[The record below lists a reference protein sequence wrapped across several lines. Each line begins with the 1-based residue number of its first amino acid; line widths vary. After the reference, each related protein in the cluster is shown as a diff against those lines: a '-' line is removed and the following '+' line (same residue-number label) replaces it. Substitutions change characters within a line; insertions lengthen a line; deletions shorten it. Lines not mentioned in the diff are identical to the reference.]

1 MARLV
6 RQLRNLYLAFFSKPV
21 RDRRLYRHIR
31 RHKSQRI
38 LELGVGTME
47 RALRLIEVATQAGPN
62 RVSYTGIDLFE
73 MRGESDA
80 PGVSLKLAH
89 RELNASGAKVRLVPG
104 SAQSALAQTA
114 NSLGP
119 HDLVL
124 IAADQPDESLA
135 KAWMYFPRILA
146 EGASVFREQP
156 GKNDS
161 PPVWRLVSPDEL
173 RALTQPPPRR
183 RAA

>member
-1 MARLV
+1 MARVV
-6 RQLRNLYLAFFSKPV
+6 RQLRYLYLAFFSKPV

-38 LELGVGTME
+38 LEFGIGTME
-47 RALRLIEVATQAGPN
+47 RTLRVIEVAAQVGPN
-62 RVSYTGIDLFE
+62 RVSYTGVDLFE
-73 MRGESDA
+73 MRGDA
-80 PGVSLKLAH
+80 DGPGVSLKLAH
-89 RELNASGAKVRLVPG
+89 RELNAAGAKVRLVPG
-104 SAQSALAQTA
+104 NAQLALAQTA

-124 IAADQPDESLA
+124 IAADQSDESLA
-135 KAWMYFPRILA
+135 KAWLYFPRILA
-146 EGASVFREQP
+146 DGASVFRERSA
-156 GKNDS
+156 GDNA
-161 PPVWRLVSPDEL
+161 PPVWRVILPDEL